1 VLYAYFG
8 LPSPPLCISS
18 EFLPMFCSFRSCRWV
33 LVSSPLFPS
42 PHRHLRR
49 LLVNSVA
56 KHDLPLLLLCN
67 HSRMYLL
74 SPPLPL
80 IPVTVSMPAAWPA
93 VTKKPSRWKLS
104 FRKSG
109 SKAAISSRSDSQ
121 SSNSISNHGSARIEH
136 MSNHIMGLNAPVSPP
151 LQLPPSSDSSVIG
164 TPAQG

>member
-1 VLYAYFG
+1 VLYAYFR

-18 EFLPMFCSFRSCRWV
+18 EFLPMFCSFRSCRRV

-49 LLVNSVA
+49 LPMNSVA

-74 SPPLPL
+74 SPPPPPV
-80 IPVTVSMPAAWPA
+80 PVTVSMPA

-136 MSNHIMGLNAPVSPP
+136 VSNHIMGLNAPVSPP
-151 LQLPPSSDSSVIG
+151 LQSPPSSDSSVIG
-164 TPAQG
+164 TPARG

>member
-1 VLYAYFG
+1 MLYAYFG

-18 EFLPMFCSFRSCRWV
+18 EFLPMFCSFRSCCRV

-42 PHRHLRR
+42 LHRHLRR
-49 LLVNSVA
+49 LPVSSVA
-56 KHDLPLLLLCN
+56 KHNLPLLLLCN
-67 HSRMYLL
+67 HCWMYLL
-74 SPPLPL
+74 SPPLPPV
-80 IPVTVSMPAAWPA
+80 PVTVSMPA

-109 SKAAISSRSDSQ
+109 SKVAISSRSNSQ

-151 LQLPPSSDSSVIG
+151 LQSPPSSDSSVIG
-164 TPAQG
+164 TPARG